1 MDRIKIGQIGIGH
14 FHAEGKMATAR
25 KYPEVFEIV
34 GIAESDPANMA
45 KYADHPTYR
54 GLTWMS
60 QEELIAYPGIQ
71 AVLVETNEW
80 DLVPTAQRCVSAGLH
95 VHLDKPA
102 GEDIRAYAALLSEA
116 KRKHLAVQ
124 LGYMYRYNP
133 AVQYCYQAVKGG
145 MLGDVYAVDTVMNT
159 EHTREVREYL
169 GRFYGGTMY
178 IFGCHLLDLVISLQ
192 GMPENIVPY
201 QKKTGLDGVDVYD
214 SGLAVCEYPRGTSTV
229 RTTSV
234 EVKGFSR
241 RQLVISGSRG
251 TVEVKPLEDPPIL
264 TLVLANHTREHVE
277 YSHDGDVRLQ
287 AVALPEAA
295 GRYDEQLLDFAA
307 MVRGEKENPFSYE
320 HELRVQAATLKA
332 SGFDID
338 LQQQPTL

>member
-1 MDRIKIGQIGIGH
+1 MQRIKIGQIGIGH
-14 FHAEGKMATAR
+14 FHAEGKMATVR
-25 KYPEVFEIV
+25 KHPDVFEVV

-45 KYADHPTYR
+45 KYAGHPTYR

-60 QEELIAYPGIQ
+60 QDELLAHPGIQ

-80 DLVPTAQRCVSAGLH
+80 DLVPAAKCCVSAGLH

-102 GEDIRAYAALLSEA
+102 GEDLNAYAVLLREA
-116 KRKHLAVQ
+116 QRKRLAVQ

-133 AVQYCYQAVKGG
+133 AVQYCYQAVKSGL
-145 MLGDVYAVDTVMNT
+145 LGEIFAVDTVMNT

-178 IFGCHLLDLVISLQ
+178 IFGCHLADLVIALL
-192 GMPENIVPY
+192 GMPDDIVPH
-201 QKKTGLDGVDVYD
+201 QKKTWLDGVDVYD
-214 SGLAVCEYPRGTSTV
+214 SGLAVFSYPHGTSTV

-234 EVKGFSR
+234 EVKGFAR

-251 TVEVKPLEDPPIL
+251 TIEVKPLEGPPAL
-264 TLVLANHTREHVE
+264 TLALAEYPRKHAE
-277 YSHDGDVRLQ
+277 YSHDADVRLQ
-287 AVALPEAA
+287 TIALPGTA

-307 MVRGEKENPFSYE
+307 MVRGDKENPFSYA
-320 HELRVQAATLKA
+320 HELQVQAATLKA
-332 SGFDID
+332 SGFAID
-338 LQQQPTL
+338 LQHLPPL